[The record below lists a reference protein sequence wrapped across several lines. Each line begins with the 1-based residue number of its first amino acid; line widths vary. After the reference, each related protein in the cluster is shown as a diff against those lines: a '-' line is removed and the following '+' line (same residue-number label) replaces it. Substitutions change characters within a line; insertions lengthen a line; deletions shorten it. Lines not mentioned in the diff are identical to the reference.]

1 MTGRPQHVAARMGR
15 WSAKHRKLAILGWL
29 AFIVL
34 TIVLG
39 GAVGTKELSDADAGI
54 GESGRAV
61 KIVAAAG
68 FEHTDSESVIVQS
81 KSLTSRSPQFR
92 AALDDLS
99 RRLSRTAGVE
109 NVRPPKTSKDGHS
122 ALVDFDYAG
131 SDIEDALATA
141 ERVGRDHPALFIAE
155 FGDASAEKA
164 LDDALGT
171 DLHRAEYFSIPLT
184 LVILLV
190 AFGALVAAGIPLAVA
205 LSAVIATL
213 GLLSVASQVFPADD
227 AAESVILLIG
237 LAVGVDYSLFYL
249 RREREERA
257 AGKGPEAALEAAAA
271 TSGRAV
277 LLSGLTVLVAMAGML
292 LSGSKEIISVGIG
305 AMIVVAVAVVG
316 SLTVLPALLSKL
328 GDRVERGRI
337 PILHRLRNGTEPRI
351 WGAVLERVL
360 RRPVLAVLVAGAPLV
375 ALTAVAFQLHTVEPG
390 FSSLPHSLGIVGT
403 YERIQS
409 AFPGRTEPAHVVVR
423 APDVESPAVRA
434 GIDALRERAGSPN
447 EVHVNPAHTV
457 AVVSVPL
464 PGKGTDEVSMNALAK
479 LREEVVPATIGR
491 VAGAEVAVGG
501 TTAESKDFS
510 DLLRVHSPI
519 VFAFVL
525 GLAFLLLLAAFR
537 SLVIA
542 VKAVLLNLLSVG
554 AAYGLLVVV
563 FQHGVGESL
572 LDFQSNGGVVSWLPL
587 FLFVVL
593 FGLSMDY
600 HVFILARIRE
610 AVDGGLAT
618 EEAVAR
624 SIKATA
630 GTVTSA
636 AVVMVAV
643 FAVFGTL
650 SQIEMK
656 QLGVGLASAILIDA
670 TIVRAVLL
678 PATMKLLGKWN
689 WYLPRWLEWM
699 PRLSVEAAR
708 S

>member
-1 MTGRPQHVAARMGR
+1 MTGKPRHIAARMGR
-15 WSAKHRKLAILGWL
+15 WSAQHRKLAICGWL
-29 AFIVL
+29 AFIAL
-34 TIVLG
+34 AIVLG
-39 GAVGTKELSDADAGI
+39 GAAGIKELSDADAGT

-61 KIVAAAG
+61 KMVAEAG
-68 FEHTDSESVIVQS
+68 FESADSESVIVQS

-92 AALDDLS
+92 AALADLS
-99 RRLSRTAGVE
+99 RQLSRTAGVR
-109 NVRPPKTSKDGHS
+109 NVRPPKSSKDGHS

-131 SDIEDALATA
+131 SNVEGPLATV
-141 ERVGRDHPALFIAE
+141 ERVGRDHPGLFIAE
-155 FGDASAEKA
+155 FGEASADKA
-164 LDDALGT
+164 LDDAVGT
-171 DLHRAEYFSIPLT
+171 DFHRAEYFSIPLT

-190 AFGALVAAGIPLAVA
+190 AFGALVAAGIPLALA
-205 LSAVIATL
+205 LSAVIASL
-213 GLLSVASQVFPADD
+213 SLLSVASQVFPADD

-277 LLSGLTVLVAMAGML
+277 LFSGLTVLIAMAGML
-292 LSGSKEIISVGIG
+292 LSGSNEIISVGIG
-305 AMIVVAVAVVG
+305 AMLVVAVAVVG
-316 SLTVLPALLSKL
+316 SLTALPALLSLL
-328 GDRVERGRI
+328 GDRVDRGRI

-360 RRPVLAVLVAGAPLV
+360 RRPALAALLSAAPLVGLAVL
-375 ALTAVAFQLHTVEPG
+375 ALQLHTVEPS
-390 FSSLPHSLGIVGT
+390 FSSLPHSLGIVST

-409 AFPGRTEPAHVVVR
+409 TFPGKPEPAHVVVR
-423 APDVESPAVRA
+423 AKDVESPAVRA
-434 GIDALRERAGSPN
+434 GIAALRERSPRPS

-464 PGKGTDEVSMNALAK
+464 PGEGTDGVSIQALDD
-479 LREEVVPATIGR
+479 LRGNIVPATVGR

-510 DLLRVHSPI
+510 ELLRVHSPI

-525 GLAFLLLLAAFR
+525 GLAFLLMLAAFR

-563 FQHGVGESL
+563 FQHGVGESV
-572 LDFQSNGGVVSWLPL
+572 LDFKSNGGVVSWLPL

-610 AVDGGLAT
+610 AVDRGLPT
-618 EEAVAR
+618 EEAVAE

-643 FAVFGTL
+643 FAVFATL
-650 SQIEMK
+650 SQMEMK

-689 WYLPRWLEWM
+689 WYLPHWLEWM
-699 PRLSVEAAR
+699 PRLSVEAAQ